1 MRAADRVAGGPP
13 AGPNLTLIVPRWT
26 EEEFILTLRTGV
38 DPYRHTLTTGMPWQA
53 VSAFAGDDDLKA
65 IYAYLHGLT
74 PLEGPPK

>member
-1 MRAADRVAGGPP
+1 M
-13 AGPNLTLIVPRWT
+13 NK
-26 EEEFILTLRTGV
+26 E
-38 DPYRHTLTTGMPWQA
+38 MPWQA